1 MSNIGTA
8 DIQTEDARVEFE
20 RTSRDR
26 TDLELEPITS
36 EDEDYESTPPDYQI
50 TTYPADYTLEGLHQ
64 KWEKN
69 EIVIPEFQRGFVW
82 KQVQSSKLIE
92 SFLVGLPVPA
102 VFLYSERESQK
113 YLVIDGQQRLK
124 SVFYYFEGYLGSEKQ
139 DARKAFNLKGLHPKS
154 PFHEKKFD
162 DLGESDQLRLKNAVL
177 RAFIV
182 QQLNPNDDTSMYHIF
197 ERLNT
202 GGTLLAN
209 QEVRN
214 CIYHGEFVQFLE
226 EINNLRDWRTIL
238 GKQEP
243 DIRRKDIELLV
254 RFFAMQELDDE
265 LDDYKKPMKDFLS
278 RFMRK
283 HKKPSKETLEGSRR
297 LFEKTCKIII
307 TTLGPKPFHV
317 RAGMNTA
324 IFDAVMVAF
333 SKHLTTQIPKDIKA
347 RYKNLV
353 ESNDFNQYTRQ
364 RTTDVDIVRKRFQRA
379 SRELFG
385 T

>member
-1 MSNIGTA
+1 MSNIDTA
-8 DIQTEDARVEFE
+8 DIRTEDARVEFE
-20 RTSRDR
+20 RTSRDQ

-36 EDEDYESTPPDYQI
+36 EDEDYESAPSDYQI

-64 KWEKN
+64 KWQKN

-102 VFLYSERESQK
+102 VFLYSEHESQK

-124 SVFYYFEGYLGSEKQ
+124 SVFYYFEGYPGSEERGT
-139 DARKAFNLKGLHPKS
+139 RKAFNLKGLHPKS
-154 PFHEKKFD
+154 PFHEKEFD
-162 DLGESDQLRLKNAVL
+162 ELGESDQRRLNNAVL

-182 QQLNPNDDTSMYHIF
+182 RQLDPNDDTSMYHIF

-214 CIYHGEFVQFLE
+214 CVYRGEFVGFLE
-226 EINNLRDWRTIL
+226 EINKFGNWRSIL

-243 DIRRKDIELLV
+243 DSRRKDIELLV
-254 RFFAMQELDDE
+254 RFFAMQEVG
-265 LDDYKKPMKDFLS
+265 DYKKPMKDFLS
-278 RFMRK
+278 RFMWK
-283 HKKPSKETLEGSRR
+283 HKKPSKAMLEDSRQ
-297 LFEKTCKIII
+297 LFEKTCNVVM
-307 TTLGPKPFHV
+307 TTLGQKPFHV
-317 RAGMNTA
+317 RSGMNTA

-333 SKHLTTQIPKDIKA
+333 SKHLTTHVPKDIKA
-347 RYKNLV
+347 RYKKLV

-364 RTTDVDIVRKRFQRA
+364 RTTDVDSVRQRFHYA